1 MNTWILFIT
10 AVNLISLGVVIYL
23 LWLRRRR
30 QKLIKQLEKIR
41 LRIARDLHDDIG
53 ATLSSISFYAEAVKQ
68 RLGSNKADEAIKIL
82 DKMGAQSREMIGSM
96 NDIVWMVNPN
106 HDGTNQL
113 LERLEDYGKGL
124 FSSKGIRFMCYF
136 DPEVMQ
142 AKFLMDTR
150 RDLYLICKEGLNNA
164 AKYSGCNLVEFLV
177 KKTGKEIEVI
187 IKDNGIGFNTEENN
201 RKGNG
206 LLNMKV
212 RAEHMGAG
220 VNIVSEINVGTSIR
234 LVLPYPH
241 NWG

>member
-1 MNTWILFIT
+1 MIISILLIT
-10 AVNLISLGVVIYL
+10 TLNLLSLVVVIYL
-23 LWLRRRR
+23 LWLRRKR
-30 QKLIKQLEKIR
+30 QKLMKQLEKIR

-68 RLGSNKADEAIKIL
+68 RLGGNKPDEAIQIL
-82 DKMGAQSREMIGSM
+82 DKMGVQSREMIGSM
-96 NDIVWMVNPN
+96 NDIVWMVNPS
-106 HDGTNQL
+106 HDGTDQL

-124 FSSKGIRFMCYF
+124 FASKGIVFMCYF

-150 RDLYLICKEGLNNA
+150 RDLYLICKESLNNA
-164 AKYSGCNLVEFLV
+164 AKYSECNLVEFLV
-177 KKTGKEIEVI
+177 KKSGKDFEVI
-187 IKDNGIGFNTEENN
+187 IKDNGKGFNAEENI
-201 RKGNG
+201 KIGNG

-212 RAEHMGAG
+212 RAEQLGG
-220 VNIVSEINVGTSIR
+220 IVNIVSEPNVGTSIR